1 MVIGLT
7 RVKEVG
13 NMYMSRLFAPTLR
26 QEPAEAESRSHQLL
40 LRAGFIRQLASGIYD
55 FLPLALRVLHRI
67 ENIVR
72 QEMDRAGGQ
81 ELLLPAL
88 QPAELWQ
95 ESGRW
100 DLYGKELFRLQDR
113 HQRHYCLGPTHEEVI
128 TDLVRREIT
137 SYRQL
142 PQLLYQIQT
151 KSRDEIRPRFGPIRG
166 REFIMK
172 DLYSFD
178 RDQAGLE
185 ESYGKMHQAYCAV
198 FDRMGL
204 HYQVVEADTGAI
216 GGSDSHEFVVLAQT
230 GESEVAYCPDCG
242 YAANLERAQARPV
255 LLDGDQQES
264 LPLEEVHTPG
274 FTTVA
279 QVTLF
284 LQEQPDRLIKALVYQ
299 GPDGQEDPVVALVR
313 GDREL
318 NEVKLARHLG
328 YHQVEMAAAESIVQ
342 MTGAPVGFTGPV
354 GLNARIIVDREVAQ
368 MVNGICGANRAQ
380 YHLRHVNPGRDF
392 PLGEV
397 ADIRNA
403 APGDSCIHCGGLL
416 QIAAGIEVGHIF
428 KLGTKYSEAMGA
440 RFLDAAGEDRP
451 MVMGCYGIGVSRTL
465 AAAVEQNHDEKGII
479 WPVQLAPFAVTVVP
493 VNSKDRAQ
501 MQMAGDIYR
510 ALHTRGVETVLDDRN
525 ERAGVKFHDADLIG
539 FPLRVTVGPRSLEKG
554 KVDITIRAW
563 GEVEGVLAEEAG
575 ARALEL
581 LTELARGNPGRSG
594 YTGSKQRGS

>member
-1 MVIGLT
+1 
-7 RVKEVG
+7 
-13 NMYMSRLFAPTLR
+13 MYMSRLFAPTLR
-26 QEPAEAESRSHQLL
+26 QVPAEAESSSHQLL
-40 LRAGFIRQLASGIYD
+40 LRAGFMRQLASGIYD

-67 ENIVR
+67 ESIVR

-100 DLYGKELFRLQDR
+100 ELYGKELFRLQDR

-128 TDLVRREIT
+128 TDLVRREVT

-178 RDQAGLE
+178 RDEAGLE
-185 ESYGKMHQAYCAV
+185 ESYEKMHQAYCAV

-204 HYQVVEADTGAI
+204 DYQVVEADTGAI
-216 GGSDSHEFVVLAQT
+216 GGSDSHEFVVLART
-230 GESEVAYCPDCG
+230 GESVVAYCPHCG

-255 LLDGDQQES
+255 PVDEDRGEVP
-264 LPLEEVHTPG
+264 LPMEEVYTPG
-274 FTTVA
+274 LFTVA
-279 QVTLF
+279 QVTSF
-284 LQEQPDRLIKALVYQ
+284 MHKQPHSLIKALVYRDS
-299 GPDGQEDPVVALVR
+299 DGREDPVVALVR

-318 NEVKLARHLG
+318 NEVKLARYLG
-328 YHQVEMAAAESIVQ
+328 YHQVEMVSAEAIAE

-354 GLNARIIVDREVAQ
+354 RLAARLIVDREIPG
-368 MVNGICGANRAQ
+368 MVNGVCGANRAD

-392 PLGEV
+392 PLEEV

-403 APGDSCIHCGGLL
+403 APGDPCIHCGGLL
-416 QIAAGIEVGHIF
+416 QTAAGIEVGHIF
-428 KLGTKYSEAMGA
+428 KLGTRYSEAMGA
-440 RFLDAAGEDRP
+440 RFLNADGEDNP

-465 AAAVEQNHDEKGII
+465 AAAVEQNHDEKGIA

-493 VNSKDRAQ
+493 VNSKDKAQ
-501 MQMAGDIYR
+501 MQMAGDIYTT
-510 ALHTRGVETVLDDRN
+510 LQNRGVETVLDERD

-539 FPLRVTVGPRSLEKG
+539 FPLRITVGPRSLEKG
-554 KVDITIRAW
+554 QVDITVRAR
-563 GEVEGVLAEEAG
+563 GEEESMPAENAADRAIELLSDL
-575 ARALEL
+575 ARA
-581 LTELARGNPGRSG
+581 RRP
-594 YTGSKQRGS
+594 